1 MPNPVKSSSS
11 PRPTQAVALDL
22 CKAFDRGWYAGLLFI
37 KIIKLLEDLGAVIC
51 GICKTVK
58 KKRTNKWIAW
68 YVVRN
73 FRSLHHREYASTVK

>member
-1 MPNPVKSSSS
+1 MPNPVESPSS

-37 KIIKLLEDLGAVIC
+37 KIIKLLEDLGVVFVEFA
-51 GICKTVK
+51 KQSK

>member
-37 KIIKLLEDLGAVIC
+37 KIIKLLEDLGVVIC

-58 KKRTNKWIAW
+58 KKEQISGLLGMLLGTLGACIIGNML
-68 YVVRN
+68 VQ
-73 FRSLHHREYASTVK
+73 